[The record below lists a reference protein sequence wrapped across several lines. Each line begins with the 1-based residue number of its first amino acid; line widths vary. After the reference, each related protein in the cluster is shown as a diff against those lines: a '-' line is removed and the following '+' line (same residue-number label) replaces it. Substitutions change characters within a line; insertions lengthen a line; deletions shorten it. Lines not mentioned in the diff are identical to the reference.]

1 MAALTGLNAQT
12 NMAGVAAGGAIN
24 EDLSQKIWDV
34 SRIPLPG
41 LDAIGRGTV
50 SAARYSWVR
59 DRLAAPAANAVVENA
74 TYAQSG
80 ASATDFISTATAP
93 LNRFVNQIQISVKAV
108 AVSEMSSAI
117 STPGGI
123 GGLAENVIIAQRELM
138 RDVENHIFNLNQA
151 SVVGVAASTA
161 AQTASMASVIDDT
174 GTVVA
179 NTTGIN
185 AGSGITFG
193 GWNGTDL
200 FAALGGTATAAA
212 IAEADI
218 RAIVLALF
226 KNGAC
231 DTEKALVAM
240 GSPEVKQVISQYMY
254 TSTARIGSFLKMQGD
269 GSSDRALSNVEFIQ
283 TDYGL
288 LRLIGSRFMGT
299 MTLTNPFSNLW
310 IFDPGQFELVT
321 LKGMN
326 VTAGQKSGLVDVRWA
341 NMYWGTR
348 FHPEACGAVVGIDS
362 ALAMTAT

>member
-24 EDLSQKIWDV
+24 EDLAQKIWDV

-41 LDAIGRGTV
+41 LDRMGRGTV

-59 DRLAAPAANAVVENA
+59 DRLAAPTANAVVENA

-80 ASATDFISTATAP
+80 ASATDFVSTATAP
-93 LNRFVNQIQISVKAV
+93 LNRFVNSIQISVKAV
-108 AVSEMSSAI
+108 AVSEMSSVI
-117 STPGGI
+117 STPSGI

-151 SVVGVAASTA
+151 SVIGVSASTA
-161 AQTASMASVIDDT
+161 AQTASYASIVDDT

-185 AGSGITFG
+185 AGSGVTFG
-193 GWNGTDL
+193 GWDGTSL
-200 FAALGGTATAAA
+200 FAALGGTATAGA
-212 IAEADI
+212 ISEADI
-218 RAIVLALF
+218 RAVVLALF

-240 GSPEVKQVISQYMY
+240 GSPEVKQVLSQFMY
-254 TSTARIGSFLKMQGD
+254 TSTARIGSFLKMQD
-269 GSSDRALSNVEFIQ
+269 SGSRDRALSNVEFFQ
-283 TDYGL
+283 TDYAML
-288 LRLIGSRFMGT
+288 ELVGSRFMST
-299 MTLTNPFSNLW
+299 MTLTNAFSNLW
-310 IFDPGQFELVT
+310 IFDPGQLEMVT

-341 NMYWGTR
+341 NIYWGTR
-348 FHPEACGAVVGIDS
+348 FHPEAIGGVVGIDS
-362 ALAMTAT
+362 ALAMTAS

>member
-1 MAALTGLNAQT
+1 
-12 NMAGVAAGGAIN
+12 
-24 EDLSQKIWDV
+24 
-34 SRIPLPG
+34 
-41 LDAIGRGTV
+41 
-50 SAARYSWVR
+50 
-59 DRLAAPAANAVVENA
+59 
-74 TYAQSG
+74 
-80 ASATDFISTATAP
+80 
-93 LNRFVNQIQISVKAV
+93 V
-108 AVSEMSSAI
+108 AVSEMSSTI

-174 GTVVA
+174 STVVA

-288 LRLIGSRFMGT
+288 LRLVGSRFMGT